1 MTAAKNQKTMTTKLT
16 VAAMLTAVAVVLQY
30 IEFSIPIVPSFLK
43 FDFSDLPELIGAFVL
58 APVGS
63 YHLLPQKPD
72 PYSFRNIGKHRRA
85 FKLYSRSV
93 AFGHSRTY
101 LQVQQNQKRRAC
113 CLHYRLACNGGGQP
127 AGQLFCGISGICGYV
142 VRQRYERDRSNV
154 QNAPAF
160 FRHPAQ
166 IAFDF
171 QFAVHP
177 RQGSYSFDHHNVYLQ
192 AAFKPDRK
200 DEQFVFKEKGRLIA
214 IAVKNNVT
222 QNLKT

>member
-1 MTAAKNQKTMTTKLT
+1 MTAANNQKTMTTKLT

-58 APVGS
+58 GPLWGVIICFLKNLIHIPFGTSGS
-63 YHLLPQKPD
+63 
-72 PYSFRNIGKHRRA
+72 IGELSNFILGA
-85 FKLYSRSV
+85 SLSV
-93 AFGHSRTY
+93 TAGLIYKYNKTKKGA
-101 LQVQQNQKRRAC
+101 LVAC
-113 CLHYRLACNGGGQP
+113 IIGSP

-154 QNAPAF
+154 QNAPALL
-160 FRHPAQ
+160 RHSAQ

-171 QFAVHP
+171 QFAVYP